1 MARHREGAVVYAA
14 LDAQKAKDD
23 FWRELDHR
31 CLDKG
36 LQPGAAALSE
46 FTAVEAQ
53 AIRRYRSGKVVM
65 QITTL
70 QEWCKALKPSITVV
84 LKFLGYT
91 DKEISKFVRESAQ

>member
-36 LQPGAAALSE
+36 LQPGAVALSE
-46 FTAVEAQ
+46 FTSIEAQ
-53 AIRRYRSGKVVM
+53 AIRRYRAGKVVM

-70 QEWCKALKPSITVV
+70 QEWCKALKPSIVVV
-84 LKFLGYT
+84 LRFLGYT
-91 DKEISKFVRESAQ
+91 DKEIRAFAKEVAE